1 MENTLTD
8 QELVAPQLP
17 EQRDPNVSDLSSGWH
32 KVALSEEVAV
42 KKAIQVDDFAT
53 QIVVWRGEDLKL
65 RGLDLYCK
73 HMGSSLACGEVDE
86 NSIRCPF
93 HGWRWAGEGQCDQ
106 IPYAKK
112 IPTKAVTSAWEVIED
127 NGSVYVW
134 FDKDK
139 KPADPAGQKFS

>member
-1 MENTLTD
+1 LTD
-8 QELVAPQLP
+8 QELVAPKLP

-32 KVALSEEVAV
+32 KVALSDEVAV
-42 KKAIQVDDFAT
+42 KQAIQVDDFAT

-112 IPTKAVTSAWEVIED
+112 NT
-127 NGSVYVW
+127 Y
-134 FDKDK
+134 
-139 KPADPAGQKFS
+139 

>member
-42 KKAIQVDDFAT
+42 KQAIQVDDFAT

-73 HMGSSLACGEVDE
+73 HMGSSLACGEVAE
-86 NSIRCPF
+86 NSIKFLMQKKYLLKQSQVLGRLLRIMVQYMY
-93 HGWRWAGEGQCDQ
+93 GLIRIKSLQ
-106 IPYAKK
+106 IQQ
-112 IPTKAVTSAWEVIED
+112 
-127 NGSVYVW
+127 
-134 FDKDK
+134 DKSLVNIRRDE
-139 KPADPAGQKFS
+139 